1 MTPPIDRIVQ
11 HEIDSIND
19 HMPATRHS
27 LRELANS
34 EDPHYVTR
42 SGEKS
47 ILKKE
52 EITRLTQMVPSKHH
66 DDIRLPFV
74 ILRRMDYGAGIYS
87 IAGGKAELFIIH
99 QVLGQVD
106 LQWTDFQSWKPVEKL
121 MRPQV
126 QALRRELPST
136 SCIGFVTSS
145 EKD

>member
-19 HMPATRHS
+19 HMPAIRHS
-27 LRELANS
+27 LSDLVNS
-34 EDPHYVTR
+34 DDPHYITR

-47 ILKKE
+47 ILKKD
-52 EITRLTQMVPSKHH
+52 EIARLAQMAPSKHH
-66 DDIRLPFV
+66 DDIRLPIV

-87 IAGGKAELFIIH
+87 IAGGKAELFLIH
-99 QVLGQVD
+99 QILGQVD
-106 LQWTDFQSWKPVEKL
+106 LQWSDFQNWKPVERL
-121 MRPQV
+121 MRPQIQV
-126 QALRRELPST
+126 IRRELPSA